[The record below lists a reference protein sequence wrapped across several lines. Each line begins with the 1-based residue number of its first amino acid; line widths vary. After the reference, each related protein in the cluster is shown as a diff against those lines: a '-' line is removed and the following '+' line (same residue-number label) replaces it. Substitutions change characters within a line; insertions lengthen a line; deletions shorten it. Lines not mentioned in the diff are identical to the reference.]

1 MKAKI
6 LVCCHKPCDYPR
18 EEPYLP
24 IQGGKAIST
33 IDLGIQGDDTGENIS
48 EKNLYYNEMTAIYW
62 AWKNLK
68 DVDIIGLCHY
78 RRYFD
83 FHHRGTVR
91 HILTKEFNQT
101 DISIPTHVFNQL
113 HKGEIIIRTPSVL
126 PYSVATYYCTL
137 HQSDDFR
144 TLEQVFKETQSDKM
158 QRAFWEVMH
167 NSNLYSPYHM
177 FIMHRADFED
187 YCNWLFPLLEELEK
201 RIDYTKYSPYQSRV
215 LGFIGERL
223 LNIYVHAKQMKIQY
237 RPVIWFTDN
246 PKIQRQHSFLKK
258 FVYKTKNRISFWIQ
272 KRHLGTCLNTS
283 FPKKNRKR
291 IPK

>member
-83 FHHRGTVR
+83 FHHRGIMR
-91 HILTKEFNQT
+91 PIPTKDFNKT
-101 DISIPTHVFNQL
+101 DLSIPPSVIISL
-113 HKGEIIIRTPSVL
+113 KKGEVIMRTPSIL
-126 PYSVATYYCTL
+126 PYSLGTFYCIL

-144 TLEQVFKETQSDKM
+144 TLEQVFNDTQPDNMK
-158 QRAFWEVMH
+158 QAFWEVMY
-167 NSNLYSPYHM
+167 NSNRNSPFHM
-177 FIMHRADFED
+177 FIMRRTDFED
-187 YCNWLFPLLEELEK
+187 YCCWLFPILEELEK
-201 RIDYTKYSPYQSRV
+201 RIDHTKYSTYQSRV
-215 LGFIGERL
+215 LGFMGEYL
-223 LNIYVHAKQMKIQY
+223 LNIYVHAKHMHVIH
-237 RPVIWFTDN
+237 RPVIKFTDDTSDFQN
-246 PKIQRQHSFLKK
+246 SWFKRSVYNLKNK
-258 FVYKTKNRISFWIQ
+258 ISFWIQ
-272 KRHLGTCLNTS
+272 KRH
-283 FPKKNRKR
+283 F
-291 IPK
+291 